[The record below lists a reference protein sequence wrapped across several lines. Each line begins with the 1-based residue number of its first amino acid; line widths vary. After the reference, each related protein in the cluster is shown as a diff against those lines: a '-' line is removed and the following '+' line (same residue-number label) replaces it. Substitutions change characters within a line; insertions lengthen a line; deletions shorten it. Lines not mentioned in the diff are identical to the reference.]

1 MRTQTIA
8 PPRQSPR
15 VVARAVALAVLVALL
30 GVLARPSPPSL
41 STRVTGDP
49 ALAAAARPLLR
60 GALDRVS
67 VAVIDGESVTYAHF
81 GVDNDTTYEIGSIT
95 KTFTGLLLADAIAR
109 GEIAADTR
117 VGALLPLAGSP
128 VADATL
134 AELASHRSGLPYIPR
149 LVDVPVSA
157 LLMFAHR
164 NPYIQDA
171 DGVIA
176 VARAAR
182 LGERGRFVYSNLGVA
197 LLGQALAA
205 ASHRDYADLVRER
218 LFAPLGMAGSSVPV
232 ALANLPPGAPTGR
245 DRAGHPEAA
254 WTMHGAAP
262 MGGLRSTPADLVRYA
277 RGLLDGTAPGMDALA
292 PRWEAFG
299 GRRVGYAWITEERG
313 GRTLTWHDGM
323 TGGFASAIILD
334 RANHRA
340 VIILSNTAA
349 DVAQAAFTLMLG
361 AQ

>member
-1 MRTQTIA
+1 MYAHRTV
-8 PPRQSPR
+8 PPRLSHR
-15 VVARAVALAVLVALL
+15 IVALTLAAIVALL
-30 GVLARPSPPSL
+30 GVLARPNPPSL

-49 ALAAAARPLLR
+49 ALAATARPLLR

-67 VAVIDGESVTYAHF
+67 VAIIDGDSVTYVHF
-81 GVDNDTTYEIGSIT
+81 GADNDTTYEIGSIT

-109 GEIAADTR
+109 GEVTAETP
-117 VGALLPLAGSP
+117 VGAILPLAGSA
-128 VADATL
+128 VADVTL

-149 LVDVPVSA
+149 LVDVPISA
-157 LLMFAHR
+157 LLTLAHR
-164 NPYIQDA
+164 DPYIQDI

-176 VARAAR
+176 LARAAR
-182 LGERGRFVYSNLGVA
+182 LTERGRFVYSNLGVA

-205 ASHRDYADLVRER
+205 ASHTDYAQLVRER
-218 LFAPLGMAGSSVPV
+218 LCAPIGLSGTSAPLTA
-232 ALANLPPGAPTGR
+232 ANLPPGAPTGR
-245 DRAGHPEAA
+245 NAAGQAEAA

-262 MGGLRSTPADLVRYA
+262 MGGIRSTPTDLVRYA
-277 RGLLDGTAPGMDALA
+277 QALLDGTAPGIEALA

-299 GRRVGYAWITEERG
+299 GRRVGYAWITEERA

-340 VIILSNTAA
+340 VIVLSNTAA
-349 DVAQAAFTLMLG
+349 DVAHAAFTLMLG
-361 AQ
+361 AH